1 MQEYPDAANEI
12 KAWVAIVE
20 GVRWH
25 NFAEVR
31 LMFWDADYINGY
43 VIFNIRR
50 NRYGLITVIHYAK
63 TTSLV
68 AGNTMNTLRTSS
80 GSRNDSMQPCES
92 RAARYA
98 SEPYDSRRF

>member
-31 LMFWDADYINGY
+31 LMFRDADYINGY

-50 NRYGLITVIHYAK
+50 
-63 TTSLV
+63 TTTGSSRSS
-68 AGNTMNTLRTSS
+68 TMRKQQM
-80 GSRNDSMQPCES
+80 GSAQKD
-92 RAARYA
+92 A
-98 SEPYDSRRF
+98 STFDPS